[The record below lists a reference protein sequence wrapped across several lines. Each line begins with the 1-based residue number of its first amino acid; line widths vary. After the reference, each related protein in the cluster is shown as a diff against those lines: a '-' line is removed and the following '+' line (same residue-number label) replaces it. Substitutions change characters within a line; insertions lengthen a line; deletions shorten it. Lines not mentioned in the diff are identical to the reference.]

1 MKVQI
6 SMYATLKQYAPRGQG
21 NFELKLA
28 SGATVKTLMEHLKI
42 PQNAERVILINGR
55 LADDATQLADADK
68 ITIFPPIEGG

>member
-42 PQNAERVILINGR
+42 PQTAERVILINGR
-55 LADDATQLADADK
+55 LADDATRLADADK

>member
-55 LADDATQLADADK
+55 LADDATRLADADK